1 MEHATRR
8 RAPATT
14 AHRRI
19 AAPLGD
25 LVLVARD
32 GRLSALHLPGST
44 APDPADL
51 GPEDPDL
58 LPDAVAQLAEYVAGT
73 RTTFDLDLDLV
84 GTDFQRR
91 VWSHLAT
98 IPYGTTVSYGDVA
111 THVGGPLTTRAV
123 GVANGANPV
132 PIIVA
137 CHRVIGADGSLAG
150 YAGGLVAKRWL
161 LDHESGAATLFDP

>member
-1 MEHATRR
+1 MQ

-14 AHRRI
+14 THRRI
-19 AAPLGD
+19 DSPLGD

-32 GRLSALHLPGST
+32 GVLSALHLPHAT

-58 LPDAVAQLAEYVAGT
+58 LPEAVAQLEEYFGGT
-73 RTTFDLDLDLV
+73 RTTFDLDLDLG
-84 GTDFQRR
+84 GTDFQQR
-91 VWSHLAT
+91 VWAHLAT
-98 IPYGTTVSYGDVA
+98 IPYGATVSYGQVA
-111 THVGGPLTTRAV
+111 AHVGGPLTTRAV

-132 PIIVA
+132 AIIVA

-150 YAGGLVAKRWL
+150 YAGGLETKRWL
-161 LDHESGAATLFDP
+161 LDHESGATTLFDA